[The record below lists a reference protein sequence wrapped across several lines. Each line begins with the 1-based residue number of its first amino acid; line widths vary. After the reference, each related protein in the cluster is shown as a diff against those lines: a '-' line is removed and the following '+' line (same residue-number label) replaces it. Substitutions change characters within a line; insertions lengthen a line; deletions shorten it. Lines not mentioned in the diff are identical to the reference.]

1 MTKVFDVA
9 KAAALAGGALLKARV
24 GKIKSVDYKSA
35 FNLVTDV
42 DKASEELIINTIR
55 AAFPEDS
62 FLAEEGGIIHGNDS
76 ATSPSQGPGQNQ
88 SKSPKRSPSR
98 RWIIDPLDGTTN
110 YAHSYPFFCVSIAA
124 EEDGIVTHG
133 VIYNPMS
140 GELFRAIKGQ
150 GAFLND
156 EPIHVSSCASLDNG
170 LLATGFPPDTV
181 NNIYNNMDSFKHIT
195 NVCHGVRRDGSAALD
210 LSFVACGRLDGFWER
225 KLSAWDV
232 AAGALIVEEAG
243 GKVSNLE
250 AGPLDMM
257 SGHILASNGTIH
269 QQIVDALA
277 TANTH

>member
-9 KAAALAGGALLKARV
+9 KEAALAGGALLKARL

-35 FNLVTDV
+35 YNLVTDV
-42 DKASEELIINTIR
+42 DKASEDLIIATIK
-55 AAFPEDS
+55 ATFPQDS
-62 FLAEEGGIIHGNDS
+62 FLAEEGGITHGNTGKT
-76 ATSPSQGPGQNQ
+76 AGQNQ
-88 SKSPKRSPSR
+88 STPSR

-110 YAHSYPFFCVSIAA
+110 YSHSYPFFCVSIAA

-133 VIYNPMS
+133 VIFNPMS

-156 EPIHVSSCASLDNG
+156 EPIHVSSCTSLDNG

-181 NNIYNNMDSFKHIT
+181 NNIYNNMDSFKHVT
-195 NVCHGVRRDGSAALD
+195 NICHGVRRDGSAALD

-250 AGPLDMM
+250 GGPLDMM
-257 SGHILASNGTIH
+257 SGHILASNTKIH
-269 QQIVDALA
+269 QEVVDALA

>member
-42 DKASEELIINTIR
+42 DKASEELIISTIK
-55 AAFPEDS
+55 AAFPQDS
-62 FLAEEGGIIHGNDS
+62 FLAEESGISHGKSS
-76 ATSPSQGPGQNQ
+76 ASSQGQGKNISPI
-88 SKSPKRSPSR
+88 KSPIR

-110 YAHSYPFFCVSIAA
+110 YTHSYPFFCVSIAA

-133 VIYNPMS
+133 VIFNPMS
-140 GELFRAIKGQ
+140 GELFRAIKGK

-156 EPIHVSSCASLDNG
+156 EPIHVSSCTALDNG

-181 NNIYNNMDSFKHIT
+181 NNIYNNMDSFKHVT
-195 NVCHGVRRDGSAALD
+195 NICHGVRRDGSAALD

-232 AAGALIVEEAG
+232 SAGALIVEEAG

-269 QQIVDALA
+269 QEVVNALA

>member
-9 KAAALAGGALLKARV
+9 KEAALAGGALLKARL

-35 FNLVTDV
+35 YNLVTDV
-42 DKASEELIINTIR
+42 DKASEELIIATIKV
-55 AAFPEDS
+55 AFPEDS
-62 FLAEEGGIIHGNDS
+62 FLAEEGGITHGKATGKTDS
-76 ATSPSQGPGQNQ
+76 QSQSSPN
-88 SKSPKRSPSR
+88 R

-110 YAHSYPFFCVSIAA
+110 YTHSYPFFCVSIAA

-133 VIYNPMS
+133 VIFNPMS

-156 EPIHVSSCASLDNG
+156 EPIHVSNRSALDNS

-181 NNIYNNMDSFKHIT
+181 NNVYNNMDSFKHIT
-195 NVCHGVRRDGSAALD
+195 NICHGVRRDGSAALD

-243 GKVSNLE
+243 GTVSNLE
-250 AGPLDMM
+250 GGPLDMM
-257 SGHILASNGTIH
+257 SGHILASNGKIH
-269 QQIVDALA
+269 QEVVDALA
-277 TANTH
+277 TANIH

>member
-1 MTKVFDVA
+1 LSKVFEVA
-9 KAAALAGGALLKARV
+9 KEAALAGGALLKSRV

-35 FNLVTDV
+35 YNLVTDV
-42 DKASEELIINTIR
+42 DKASEELIIATIK

-62 FLAEEGGIIHGNDS
+62 FLAEEGGVTHGKAAGS
-76 ATSPSQGPGQNQ
+76 GGHSPV
-88 SKSPKRSPSR
+88 R

-110 YAHSYPFFCVSIAA
+110 YTHSYPFFCVSIAA
-124 EEDGIVTHG
+124 EEDGVVTHG
-133 VIYNPMS
+133 VIFNPMS

-156 EPIHVSSCASLDNG
+156 EPIHVSKCTSLDNG

-257 SGHILASNGTIH
+257 SGHILATNGSIH
-269 QQIVDALA
+269 QQVVEALT
-277 TANTH
+277 TANSH